1 MNVSN
6 TSRCIRECPSGV
18 WPEGRLFQ
26 QLNQRLTH
34 ISGKSQIII
43 LILQRHKWNSSVSV
57 TQETGLHPPGLSV
70 QQQSRYYCQFL
81 LWYFNLLWCFFNVLK
96 FSFFKA
102 VAVSTIVR
110 EESVKC
116 WLNLWDCGG
125 WRVMR
130 WKGGTRFVKLPI
142 TTRNRPEVEP
152 MGF

>member
-81 LWYFNLLWCFFNVLK
+81 LWYFNLLWCFFNV
-96 FSFFKA
+96 FSVCEVFFFQSSSCVNNSERGERQMLIK
-102 VAVSTIVR
+102 
-110 EESVKC
+110 SVG
-116 WLNLWDCGG
+116 LWGMEGNEMKRRDEICQTANYHQ
-125 WRVMR
+125 
-130 WKGGTRFVKLPI
+130 K
-142 TTRNRPEVEP
+142 
-152 MGF
+152 